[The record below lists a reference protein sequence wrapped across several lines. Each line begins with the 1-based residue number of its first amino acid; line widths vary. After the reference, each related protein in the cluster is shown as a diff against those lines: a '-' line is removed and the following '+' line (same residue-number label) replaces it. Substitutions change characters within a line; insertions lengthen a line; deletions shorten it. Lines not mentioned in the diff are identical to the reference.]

1 MDTQVYKCSK
11 FNQSRD
17 LFQSTVE
24 NIFFIF
30 QFSFMT
36 QNNISFFSLS
46 SVCTLFNQNV
56 VYLCTAGALWLHP
69 VLYKEH
75 LGKSYTQ
82 FMVGRVLGKVCH
94 HLDTIMALY
103 RLTLLNKQISTFIWQ
118 SRSSCLLYWAGVVVY
133 YIEQKLLFIILSR
146 SCCLLYWAGVV
157 VYYSELCFKSIQYIS
172 FTITIL
178 IIKSTN

>member
-1 MDTQVYKCSK
+1 
-11 FNQSRD
+11 
-17 LFQSTVE
+17 
-24 NIFFIF
+24 
-30 QFSFMT
+30 MT

-103 RLTLLNKQISTFIWQ
+103 RLTLLNKQISTFI
-118 SRSSCLLYWAGVVVY
+118 
-133 YIEQKLLFIILSR
+133 
-146 SCCLLYWAGVV
+146 
-157 VYYSELCFKSIQYIS
+157 
-172 FTITIL
+172 
-178 IIKSTN
+178 